1 MDDNIFN
8 RLQISINK
16 TYYTTKRYNIPST
29 FALMYHHKALTP
41 QELGAFV
48 RQSDHFIKIDENHY
62 FINFMFTEQNNAFK
76 ASQNLIFS
84 LDKYFNDIH
93 TAIAIDTFDESN
105 SPRLVYN
112 RLKQI
117 LQEIK
122 QDSYSRIEDEN
133 ILNGVL

>member
-1 MDDNIFN
+1 MDENIFN

-16 TYYTTKRYNIPST
+16 TYYTTKRYSIPST
-29 FALMYHHKALTP
+29 FALIYHKKSLTP

-48 RQSDHFIKIDENHY
+48 RKSDHFIKIDENHY

-76 ASQNLIFS
+76 ASQNLILS
-84 LDKYFNDIH
+84 LDKYFNDQS

-105 SPRLVYN
+105 SPRLVFN

-117 LQEIK
+117 LNEVK
-122 QDSYSRIEDEN
+122 ADSYSRIEDES

>member
-1 MDDNIFN
+1 MNDNIFN

-16 TYYTTKRYNIPST
+16 TYYTTKRYSIPST
-29 FALMYHHKALTP
+29 FALMYHEKSLTP
-41 QELGAFV
+41 QELGQFV
-48 RQSDHFIKIDENHY
+48 RKSDHFIQIDDSHY

-84 LDKYFNDIH
+84 LDRYFNDEH

-105 SPRLVYN
+105 SPHLVFHRLE
-112 RLKQI
+112 QI
-117 LQEIK
+117 LKEIK
-122 QDSYSRIEDEN
+122 LDAYSRIEDES